1 MADIPETSAA
11 KRRRLRWIS
20 FAELIGVLALAI
32 SAAGYWD
39 SHRDRERS
47 ETAKPVPAAPLL
59 LNATTDG
66 DRTTLSLKPAHGDA
80 VVQTQTLF
88 FPAKVRADTVDTTGN
103 ARIEAGWIEDGIRK
117 TVPSARDAHPPRLPV
132 GIVTEF
138 VDNGT
143 TRRDA
148 AIYDVGYSLRERL
161 LRGRAVELEG
171 ITLVH
176 RVPAAAIKAAV
187 DARWTAATAAKSG

>member
-1 MADIPETSAA
+1 MADIPETPAA

-20 FAELIGVLALAI
+20 FAELIGVLALVI

-39 SHRDRERS
+39 SHRERERS
-47 ETAKPVPAAPLL
+47 ESAKPVPAAPLL
-59 LNATTDG
+59 LTGSADAA
-66 DRTTLSLKPAHGDA
+66 RTTLSLKPAHGDA

-88 FPAKVRADTVDTTGN
+88 FPTTVRADTVDTTGN
-103 ARIEAGWIEDGIRK
+103 ARIEAGWIEDGVRK
-117 TVPSARDAHPPRLPV
+117 AVPSARDAHPPRLPV

-138 VDNGT
+138 VDGGT

-148 AIYDVGYSLRERL
+148 AIYDVGYALRERL

-171 ITLVH
+171 ITLV
-176 RVPAAAIKAAV
+176 RRLPAAGLKAAV
-187 DARWTAATAAKSG
+187 DARWSAATATKSG